1 MKYEEYEGYLA
12 SSERMGSY
20 PDLAHVTDDHDNTNT
35 DIRDDEVHHDHS
47 PPVPLNHTWQHQYN
61 IETSERY
68 SFHYSV
74 FIF

>member
-47 PPVPLNHTWQHQYN
+47 PPVPLNHT
-61 IETSERY
+61 
-68 SFHYSV
+68 
-74 FIF
+74 